1 MLPEK
6 MHSREIRLAQRSHGM
21 PTRDNFNVVETTL
34 VQSPENQVQV
44 KNHWF
49 RVSISTRLMMSAEA
63 EVVKGIPFPP
73 LQIGDTLADA
83 AIGEVMS
90 VPPGSD
96 LSVGDFVMHP
106 YGWRE
111 FAQVEQQQCVLL
123 GKTLMSPAAWLGHGW
138 TAYAA
143 LTRGISVRA
152 GDTVLVTS
160 GAGAIGSMAGQIA
173 LRLGA
178 TRIIGSTGS
187 AEKAVWMRQQLGY
200 DAIIERGKGA
210 IAEQLRLAAPEGIDV
225 LVDIVGGEQL
235 AAAVSQAR
243 EHARY
248 VLLGALSAELAT
260 SHSSKVAPVE
270 IDGFDLIVKGVT
282 LKGYSADEH
291 PEAFNEWLQQL
302 TKPGWQDLHF
312 AASIYQG
319 LDSAPQALAD
329 ACSGKARGVVMVAL

>member
-1 MLPEK
+1 MLPENIR
-6 MHSREIRLAQRSHGM
+6 SREIRLAQRSHGM

-34 VQSPENQVQV
+34 IQPPGNQVLV

-49 RVSISTRLMMSAEA
+49 RVSISTRLMMSVEA

-90 VPPGSD
+90 APAGSD
-96 LSVGDFVMHP
+96 LSVGDLVMHP

-111 FAQVEQQQCVLL
+111 FAWVEQQQCVLL
-123 GKTLMSPAAWLGHGW
+123 GKTLLNPAAWLGHGW

-143 LTRGISVRA
+143 LTRGISVHD
-152 GDTVLVTS
+152 GDTVFVSS

-173 LRLGA
+173 RRLGA

-187 AEKAVWMRQQLGY
+187 AEKAAWMRQQLGY
-200 DAIIERGKGA
+200 DATIERGKGS
-210 IAEQLRLAAPEGIDV
+210 IAEQLRHAAPDGIDV

-260 SHSSKVAPVE
+260 SHSSKIAPVE

-291 PEAFNEWLQQL
+291 PEAFGEWLQQL
-302 TKPGWQDLHF
+302 TNPGWQDLHF
-312 AASIYQG
+312 ASSTYQG

-329 ACSGKARGVVMVAL
+329 ACSGKARGVVIVAL

>member
-1 MLPEK
+1 MLPEN
-6 MHSREIRLAQRSHGM
+6 MRSREIRLAQRSQGM
-21 PTRDNFNVVETTL
+21 PVRENFSVVETSMTTQPGKQL
-34 VQSPENQVQV
+34 LV
-44 KNHWF
+44 KNRWF
-49 RVSISTRLMMSAEA
+49 RVSISTRLMMSIEAEA
-63 EVVKGIPFPP
+63 VKGIPFPP

-90 VPPGSD
+90 APAGSD

-111 FAQVEQQQCVLL
+111 FAWVEREQCVLL
-123 GKTLMSPAAWLGHGW
+123 GKTLLNPAAYLGHGW

-143 LTRGISVRA
+143 LTRGISVHA

-173 LRLGA
+173 RRLGA

-187 AEKAVWMRQQLGY
+187 AEKAAWMRQQLGY
-200 DAIIERGKGA
+200 DATIERGNGT

-235 AAAVSQAR
+235 AAAVSMAR
-243 EHARY
+243 EHARD

-291 PEAFNEWLQQL
+291 PEAFNAWLQQL
-302 TKPGWQDLHF
+302 TQPGWQDLHF
-312 AASIYQG
+312 AASNYQG

-329 ACSGKARGVVMVAL
+329 ACSGKARGVVIVAL